1 VWGPVAP
8 TVGGVGMN
16 PLRGRVAHRGDV
28 LFVVAG
34 VGIALA
40 LVVWALL
47 G

>member
-1 VWGPVAP
+1 
-8 TVGGVGMN
+8 MN

-34 VGIALA
+34 VAVVLA
-40 LVVWALL
+40 LVIWAMN

>member
-1 VWGPVAP
+1 
-8 TVGGVGMN
+8 MN
-16 PLRGRVAHRGDV
+16 PLRGRVQHRGDV

-40 LVVWALL
+40 LVLWALL

>member
-1 VWGPVAP
+1 M
-8 TVGGVGMN
+8 GMN

-34 VGIALA
+34 VAVVLA
-40 LVVWALL
+40 LVIWAMN